1 MKIEMTKQHK
11 LLTVGQQL
19 NIDAEYANALIKK
32 GVAKSIEHEVA
43 AEPKKTNKK

>member
-19 NIDAEYANALIKK
+19 NVAAEYANVLIKK
-32 GVAKSIEHEVA
+32 GVAKSIEPERVV
-43 AEPKKTNKK
+43 EPKKTNKK